1 MGKIFALDIGI
12 KRTGVAETDHLQLI
26 ATGLPTVDTHLLL
39 PFIEKYMQDE
49 KPEALVIGEPK
60 RLHGVPS
67 ELEIFIQLIIEQVV
81 ARFPS
86 LPIHRV
92 DERFTSKMAAHALSM
107 SGMGKKKRQEKWRVD
122 QISAVIILQSWMQTR

>member
-1 MGKIFALDIGI
+1 MAKIFALDIGM

-26 ATGLPTVDTHLLL
+26 ATGLPTVDTQNLIS
-39 PFIEKYMQDE
+39 FIDNYVHTEM
-49 KPEALVIGEPK
+49 PEALVIGLPT

-67 ELEIFIQLIIEQVV
+67 DIEIFIQKIIEQVSL
-81 ARFPS
+81 RFPD

-107 SGMGKKKRQEKWRVD
+107 SGMSKKKREEKWRVD
-122 QISAVIILQSWMQTR
+122 QISAVIILQSWMQSR